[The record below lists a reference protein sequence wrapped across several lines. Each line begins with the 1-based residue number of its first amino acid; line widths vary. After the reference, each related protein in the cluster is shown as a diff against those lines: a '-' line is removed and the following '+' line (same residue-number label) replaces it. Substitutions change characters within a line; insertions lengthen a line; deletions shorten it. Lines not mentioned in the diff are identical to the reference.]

1 MIHNWKHSLLERAAD
16 VFDKGKK
23 AKKQNDVKADELY
36 KQIGKLKVANDF
48 LSKKL
53 NF

>member
-1 MIHNWKHSLLERAAD
+1 MLTQGDGAAD
-16 VFDKGKK
+16 VFDKNRNQKK
-23 AKKQNDVKADELY
+23 DTKVDELY
-36 KQIGKLKVANDF
+36 RQIGKLKVENDF